1 MPASE
6 ACNVKLSEKARAV
19 FIIKASFNMTT
30 NSNHNERMSQV
41 VKLSAPGKVILH
53 GEHSVVYGKQAVAL
67 SLNLRTHL
75 TLATGG
81 NSVTLDLPDVKINE
95 SWPLDMIKDL
105 WRQLGC
111 KEESDATP
119 LSEEQAAYLRQFL
132 SIGEVASPQK
142 LALLSFLHLYLAILP
157 CPVALTISVNSQLPT
172 GAGLGSSAAYAVCL
186 SAALLHISGSLNPC
200 QLSSFTIDGSISD
213 ITSFSNLKNVC
224 HWAYKSEQIVHGTPS
239 GIDNSICT
247 YGGAVSFKC
256 GNSSP
261 MHVPPLQVLLVNTG
275 VPRSTKALVT
285 GVRERRERLMPVLE
299 PILESLDAL
308 ADRGLQVLRQLA
320 SATEDDERNSV
331 YSTLF
336 ELIDIN
342 QALLCALGVSHPSLD
357 RLVGI
362 SKSHGL
368 HAKLT
373 GAGGGGFGIVLGIS
387 TPEARV
393 SACCKELED
402 AGYQVWTTS
411 LGAPGLTFHHPH

>member
-1 MPASE
+1 
-6 ACNVKLSEKARAV
+6 
-19 FIIKASFNMTT
+19 MTT
-30 NSNHNERMSQV
+30 NMSENEGASQV
-41 VKLSAPGKVILH
+41 VEVSAPGKVILH

-75 TLATGG
+75 TLTTGG
-81 NSVTLDLPDVKINE
+81 SSVILDLPDVAINE
-95 SWPLDMIKDL
+95 SWTLKTMQDL
-105 WRQLGC
+105 WSQLGC
-111 KEESDATP
+111 KQESDATP
-119 LSEEQAAYLRQFL
+119 LSEEQAAYLCQFL
-132 SIGEVASPQK
+132 GIADDVTSPQK

-157 CPVALTISVNSQLPT
+157 CPVALKISVSSQLPT

-200 QLSSFTIDGSISD
+200 QLSSPAADGSVTD
-213 ITSFSNLKNVC
+213 IGSFSNLKNVC
-224 HWAYKSEQIVHGTPS
+224 HWAFRSEQIVHGTPS

-261 MHVPPLQVLLVNTG
+261 MHVPQLQVLLVNTG

-285 GVRERRERLMPVLE
+285 GVRERRERLMTVVE
-299 PILESLDAL
+299 PILQSLDAL
-308 ADRGLQVLRQLA
+308 ADKGVQVLRQLA
-320 SATEDDERNSV
+320 SAADDNEYNSA

-336 ELIDIN
+336 ELVDIN
-342 QALLCALGVSHPSLD
+342 HALLCALGVSHPSLD

-362 SKSHGL
+362 SRSHDL

-373 GAGGGGFGIVLGIS
+373 GAGGGGFGIVVLGHA

-393 SACCKELED
+393 AACRKELED

-411 LGAPGLTFHHPH
+411 LGAPGLTFHHPQ